1 MNITE
6 ALTRL
11 AEESGENVLLVADPN
26 EGLFVVVRFDDNK
39 ERLAFPREDHDPE
52 LQGDAVALHL
62 ISKATN
68 YQARQARKRGELGRA
83 TRLVTLRETISE
95 AIGEPIG

>member
-11 AEESGENVLLVADPN
+11 AEESGENVLLVAEPN
-26 EGLFVVVRFDDNK
+26 EGLFAVVRFDDDK

-62 ISKATN
+62 IFKATN
-68 YQARQARKRGELGRA
+68 YQVQQAKKRGELGR
-83 TRLVTLRETISE
+83 TIQLITLRETISE
-95 AIGEPIG
+95 AIGEPVG